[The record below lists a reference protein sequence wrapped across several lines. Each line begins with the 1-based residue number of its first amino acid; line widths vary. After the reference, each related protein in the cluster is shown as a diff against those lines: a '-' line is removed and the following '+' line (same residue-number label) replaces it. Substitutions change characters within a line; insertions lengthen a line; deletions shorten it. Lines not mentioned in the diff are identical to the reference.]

1 MFVLRVADKVKFKV
15 EGKMPD
21 ANGQAKPFAFWLM
34 GNRMGSD
41 ELQALVGEASA
52 DADTPP
58 RTVADVM
65 AQQVTGW
72 AEVAGPDGAEL
83 PYSEQGLRDLL
94 NIVGMAPLVLRAYID
109 ACGAKAKN

>member
-1 MFVLRVADKVKFKV
+1 MFILRIADKVKFKV

-21 ANGQAKPFAFWLM
+21 TTGQAKPFAFWLM

-41 ELQALVGEASA
+41 ELQALVSETNA

-65 AQQVTGW
+65 AQQLTGW

-83 PYSEQGLRDLL
+83 PYTEQGLRDLL